1 MILTG
6 FLAHLFERKF
16 CRMSTI
22 VEKKERIASKLYHYH
37 TENRGGKLNITSK
50 SAVVYLKCNGF
61 EKNISFSSGTC
72 LKEEIF

>member
-37 TENRGGKLNITSK
+37 TETENRDDKLNIVTPK
-50 SAVVYLKCNGF
+50 SAVDYIKCYGS
-61 EKNISFSSGTC
+61 EKFYY
-72 LKEEIF
+72 